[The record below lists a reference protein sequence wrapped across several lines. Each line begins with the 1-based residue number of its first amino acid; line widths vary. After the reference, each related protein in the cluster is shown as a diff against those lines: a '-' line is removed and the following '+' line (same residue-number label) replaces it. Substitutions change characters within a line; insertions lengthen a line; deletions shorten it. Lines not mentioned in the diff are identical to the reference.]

1 MYFASFS
8 VTAHKKSNWWDD
20 AAYRLEYS
28 KLIPTFYPLREPE
41 CEKLWDTK
49 KKVKLTDFGNE
60 DITTPWEKVDSIL
73 ASETTIS
80 FKINLS
86 KIVMRKA

>member
-49 KKVKLTDFGNE
+49 KKLN
-60 DITTPWEKVDSIL
+60 
-73 ASETTIS
+73 
-80 FKINLS
+80 
-86 KIVMRKA
+86 